1 MCSFD
6 GFFIN
11 ITEEQL
17 NQVNDDGEEANHAS
31 PQSLSPVS
39 KKKRGDK
46 MRNIKPHGGQNLF
59 ASGTAENGGFGHNE
73 VVNFQNAFASKNNA
87 QKSYRSSMQSLSG
100 RSRGSNGK

>member
-17 NQVNDDGEEANHAS
+17 NQVNDDGEEANNAS
-31 PQSLSPVS
+31 PHSLSPVS

-46 MRNIKPHGGQNLF
+46 MRNVKPLGGNNLN
-59 ASGTAENGGFGHNE
+59 ASGAVENGSIGHNE
-73 VVNFQNAFASKNNA
+73 VVNFHNAFAARNNA
-87 QKSYRSSMQSLSG
+87 
-100 RSRGSNGK
+100 

>member
-31 PQSLSPVS
+31 PHSLSPVS
-39 KKKRGDK
+39 KKKRTDK
-46 MRNIKPHGGQNLF
+46 IRNVKPHAAQNLN
-59 ASGTAENGGFGHNE
+59 ASGIVENGSIGQNE

-87 QKSYRSSMQSLSG
+87 
-100 RSRGSNGK
+100 